1 MLKTIT
7 HSPATRDMS
16 PLTRHLWA
24 LRTGP
29 KRVNSSNRGTRFQG
43 AFYHEHFSSLHDGG
57 CHRQTLLHVLWAT
70 LYEPVWS
77 LGLAGGPAVEDP
89 QEVEPSRC

>member
-1 MLKTIT
+1 
-7 HSPATRDMS
+7 MS

-77 LGLAGGPAVEDP
+77 LGLAGGPTVEDP